1 MKELKKQHVE
11 HQQSSSTRKNHIIEN
26 TFVRIKTNTNTR
38 ERERKR
44 DVPPRAEVPP
54 GPDRLRLKSGQ
65 FTQFVH
71 KPTAVAAFCALLVAI

>member
-1 MKELKKQHVE
+1 MKELKNE
-11 HQQSSSTRKNHIIEN
+11 YEYE
-26 TFVRIKTNTNTR
+26 R
-38 ERERKR
+38 ERERER
-44 DVPPRAEVPP
+44 ETYPPRAEVPP